1 MTTSPASVFGDSL
14 AGRLRQSLRP
24 EVLIVIWVLFLAVAF
39 NLVYLYPDLA
49 VNIPDRNDTGMHLL
63 YTEMAVNAITNGQ
76 NFTDPWQG
84 TMGMGFPVFHY
95 YQHLPH
101 VTVAMAHVLTFQS
114 FPLADMLNWTTY
126 LLLSLFPLTIFWSL
140 RRFGFDQ
147 LSAAMG
153 GLVASLTA
161 TNSLWGFGFEGYV
174 FRGWGLWSQLWA
186 MLLLPPA
193 LATGYRVLRDGRG
206 YFWATLLLAATLM
219 SHLLYGYMA
228 FLTLGIL
235 AFIQPM
241 ELSDPRSVLAVL
253 WRRWRRMIIL
263 FLLVVVVTSYFLVP
277 VFLDRPYLNNNNL
290 PQITYD
296 SFGHST
302 VLQGLIKGYVFDFG
316 RFPSLTILTA
326 VGFVICLLRW
336 RQERY
341 MIPVAIFFIWLLLF
355 FGRATWGTLID
366 LLPMSRD
373 LHMIRF
379 MAMVHLGGIY
389 LMAVALAAPWRWVI
403 SRSNVWY
410 FAAVLALT
418 LLVLIP
424 AYSERRFYLAENSS
438 YLADNQQSLA
448 KEEQE
453 LSALFGTL
461 KKLPSG
467 RIYAGLPENWGSQ
480 YVVGRIPVY
489 FLLQQEGLNMTGWLY
504 HRFSLTSEFER
515 IFDETSWEQY
525 NLFNVRY
532 VVAPKGQTF
541 PRFVKPLEQFGRHH
555 LYEVQTTGYFDLVD
569 SDVTLAGD
577 RADFFPAASSWAA
590 SRLLRV
596 KQHPQVLIGRY
607 SREIEN
613 SVPLSAAPDVI
624 PKIQVSA
631 GPSRGK
637 VLSEEVGDNFFAAG
651 VKVERDSLL
660 MLKATYH
667 PNWRATVNGVET
679 DPVMLMP
686 SVLGIQLPP
695 GDHQVRMEYR
705 PRRLRVVLL
714 ALGLLTL
721 PLIAI
726 GEKWGAGPW
735 GWFGQKVMG
744 PISSSVKRRLG
755 A

>member
-1 MTTSPASVFGDSL
+1 MTTSLASVFGADPV
-14 AGRLRQSLRP
+14 GRLRQSLRP
-24 EVLIVIWVLFLAVAF
+24 EALIIIWVLFLAVAF
-39 NLVYLYPDLA
+39 NLVHLYPDLA
-49 VNIPDRNDTGMHLL
+49 VKIPDRNDTGMHLL
-63 YTEMAVNAITNGQ
+63 YTDMAVKAITNGQ
-76 NFTDPWQG
+76 NFTDPWQS

-101 VTVAMAHVLTFQS
+101 VTVALAHVLTLRVI
-114 FPLADMLNWTTY
+114 PLADMLNWTTY
-126 LLLSLFPLTIFWSL
+126 LLLSLFPLSIFWSL
-140 RRFGFDQ
+140 RRFGFDR
-147 LSAAMG
+147 LTAAMG

-193 LATGYRVLRDGRG
+193 LAEGYRVLRDGRG
-206 YFWATLLLAATLM
+206 YFWAALLLAATLM

-235 AFIQPM
+235 TFIQPM
-241 ELSDPRSVLAVL
+241 DLSDPRSVLAAM
-253 WRRWRRMIIL
+253 WKRWRRLLIL

-277 VFLDRPYLNNNNL
+277 VFLDRAYLNNNNL

-296 SFGHST
+296 SFGHSA
-302 VLQGLIKGYVFDFG
+302 VLQGLAKGYMFDFG

-326 VGFVICLLRW
+326 FGFVICLLRW
-336 RQERY
+336 RKERY
-341 MIPVAIFFIWLLLF
+341 VIPVAIFFLWLLLF
-355 FGRATWGTLID
+355 FGRATWGALID

-389 LMAVALAAPWRWVI
+389 LMAVALAAPWRWVV

-410 FAAVLALT
+410 FAAVFALT
-418 LLVLIP
+418 LLILLP
-424 AYSERRFYLAENSS
+424 AYSERRAYLTENASYLTVNQQALAE
-438 YLADNQQSLA
+438 
-448 KEEQE
+448 EERE

-461 KKLPSG
+461 KQLPSG

-480 YVVGRIPVY
+480 YVVGRIPMY
-489 FLLQQEGLNMTGWLY
+489 FLLHQEGLNMTGWLY

-515 IFDETSWEQY
+515 IFDETRWEQY

-532 VVAPKGQTF
+532 VVAPEGRVF
-541 PRFVKPLEQFGRHH
+541 PGFVKPLGQFGRHH

-569 SDVTLAGD
+569 SDVILAGGRED
-577 RADFFPAASSWAA
+577 YFPAASSWAA
-590 SRLLRV
+590 SGLLGV
-596 KQHPQVLIGRY
+596 KQHPQVLIGRS

-613 SVPLSAAPDVI
+613 SVPLSAAPAAI
-624 PKIQVSA
+624 SKIQVSA
-631 GPSRGK
+631 GPSRGI
-637 VLSEEVGDNFFAAG
+637 VVSEEVGGNFFAAG

-686 SVLGIQLPP
+686 SVVGIQLPP
-695 GDHQVRMEYR
+695 GEHQVRLEYR
-705 PRRLRVVLL
+705 PRRLRMVLL
-714 ALGLLTL
+714 ALGLLAL

-735 GWFGQKVMG
+735 G
-744 PISSSVKRRLG
+744 
-755 A
+755 